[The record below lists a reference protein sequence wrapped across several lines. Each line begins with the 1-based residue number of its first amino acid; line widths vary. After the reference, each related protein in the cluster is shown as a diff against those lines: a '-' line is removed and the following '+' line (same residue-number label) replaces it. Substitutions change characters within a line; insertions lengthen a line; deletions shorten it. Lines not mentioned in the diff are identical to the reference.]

1 MVRAPMIRPLLVAA
15 AVAGLGAVPAAPALA
30 APPVVS
36 TPSAF
41 GCKHLEDN
49 PTLPSVEGKDGFFF
63 RILADLRMQHPFTE
77 EVTTM
82 MAQLSDA
89 LKAHG
94 TTMMYVPVPTKSVT
108 LPTFLPD
115 EAALFGFDE
124 KVASTVYEDQI
135 QRLEAKNV
143 IAVDLLKALKTT
155 NGDDPPFFRSD
166 FHWTSTGARK
176 AAETIGG
183 MIKATPDYADVT
195 PTNYE
200 SKPMGTELAVSGMR
214 RELQAYC
221 ALSLPPV
228 VSEAFDTV
236 EVASADSTLD
246 IFGDSGSGG
255 GEDGSGGGHTDEIA
269 LVGTSFSDAEVPNFS
284 GFLSQYASLPVAN
297 FAITGGNQFGAITS
311 YLTSREFQA
320 QRPRYMVWEN
330 PIYNNLAQFGPNS
343 MVELIAAARNDC
355 KPVSGKPTAT
365 QDPGGLT
372 VDLTADRIGAKQ
384 VLLADAGDE
393 GSRDIVLKFTSKDG
407 RTFEREIHRGDR
419 FRATG
424 RFYIPLESLDSL
436 ELSKVDIQFD
446 RVSPDTAQ
454 VSLCNL

>member
-1 MVRAPMIRPLLVAA
+1 MIRLPMLRPLLAAA
-15 AVAGLGAVPAAPALA
+15 AVAAICTAPALA
-30 APPVVS
+30 AS
-36 TPSAF
+36 PSAF

-63 RILADLRMQHPFTE
+63 RIMADLRMQHPFTE

-108 LPTFLPD
+108 LPTFLPP

-135 QRLEAKNV
+135 ERLKAKNV
-143 IAVDLLKALKTT
+143 MAVDLLSALKTT

-183 MIKATPDYADVT
+183 LIKSLPDYAEVT

-200 SKPMGTELAVSGMR
+200 SQPRGTELAVSGMR

-228 VSEAFDTV
+228 VSDAFDTV
-236 EVASADSTLD
+236 EVASADAALD
-246 IFGDSGSGG
+246 IFGDSGATSGQDG
-255 GEDGSGGGHTDEIA
+255 GAARSDEIA

-284 GFLSQYASLPVAN
+284 GFLSQYASMPVAN
-297 FAITGGNQFGAITS
+297 YAITGGNQFGAITS

-320 QRPRYMVWEN
+320 NRPRYMVWEN
-330 PIYNNLAQFGPNS
+330 PIYNNLAQFGTNS

-355 KPVSGKPTAT
+355 TPVSGKPTAT
-365 QDPGGLT
+365 EQAGGLS
-372 VDLTADRIGAKQ
+372 VDLSADKIGTKQ
-384 VLLADAGDE
+384 VLLADAGDD
-393 GSRDIVLKFTSKDG
+393 GSRDLVLKFTAKDG

-424 RFYIPLESLDSL
+424 RYFIPLESLDSL
-436 ELSKVDIQFD
+436 ELSKVDLQFD